1 MDFLITLDIKLSNGE
16 NIPTLEDY
24 LTQAAKS
31 DKTKLICE
39 IKRHSSAANNQRAAD
54 AVVAAVKAAGLTD
67 RVEYIAFDLATCK
80 RIAAAL
86 PDAMVQYLNGDI
98 APAALRADGIRGIDY
113 TFSTISVRP
122 DWIREVH
129 DNGMVVNT
137 WTVNAEQDMM
147 SCIAL
152 GMDFITTNYPQ
163 TLKELLT
170 KTFVAPN

>member
-1 MDFLITLDIKLSNGE
+1 MEL
-16 NIPTLEDY
+16 
-24 LTQAAKS
+24 
-31 DKTKLICE
+31 
-39 IKRHSSAANNQRAAD
+39 
-54 AVVAAVKAAGLTD
+54 
-67 RVEYIAFDLATCK
+67 
-80 RIAAAL
+80 AAL
-86 PDAMVQYLNGDI
+86 RRVHRAGDV
-98 APAALRADGIRGIDY
+98 ALKDRQLLRADGIRGIDY

>member
-1 MDFLITLDIKLSNGE
+1 MQDLGVFHSLGALWLRVLNELETKGAEAIYTDNAGE
-16 NIPTLEDY
+16 SAEVKELLY
-24 LTQAAKS
+24 LTAEVQ
-31 DKTKLICE
+31 D
-39 IKRHSSAANNQRAAD
+39 
-54 AVVAAVKAAGLTD
+54 
-67 RVEYIAFDLATCK
+67 
-80 RIAAAL
+80 AAL

-122 DWIREVH
+122 DWIREAH

>member
-1 MDFLITLDIKLSNGE
+1 MSSKTRPTTSSKHQAQQRREHPHARRLSDAGGQERQDEADLRN
-16 NIPTLEDY
+16 
-24 LTQAAKS
+24 QAPP
-31 DKTKLICE
+31 
-39 IKRHSSAANNQRAAD
+39 SAANNQRAAD

-122 DWIREVH
+122 DWIREAH

-152 GMDFITTNYPQ
+152 GMDFITTNIPRRS
-163 TLKELLT
+163 K
-170 KTFVAPN
+170 NC

>member
-1 MDFLITLDIKLSNGE
+1 MAGDEMVRPDLFPRRDDLRADLCAVL
-16 NIPTLEDY
+16 
-24 LTQAAKS
+24 AA
-31 DKTKLICE
+31 
-39 IKRHSSAANNQRAAD
+39 
-54 AVVAAVKAAGLTD
+54 
-67 RVEYIAFDLATCK
+67 RVEF
-80 RIAAAL
+80 AAL
-86 PDAMVQYLNGDI
+86 RRVDRAGDI
-98 APAALRADGIRGIDY
+98 AFEDGELLRADGIRGIDY

-122 DWIREVH
+122 DWIREAH

>member
-1 MDFLITLDIKLSNGE
+1 MLNELETKGAEGVYTDNAGE
-16 NIPTLEDY
+16 
-24 LTQAAKS
+24 S
-31 DKTKLICE
+31 
-39 IKRHSSAANNQRAAD
+39 
-54 AVVAAVKAAGLTD
+54 AAVKELLYLTAEVQD
-67 RVEYIAFDLATCK
+67 
-80 RIAAAL
+80 AAL

-122 DWIREVH
+122 DWIREAH

>member
-1 MDFLITLDIKLSNGE
+1 MAHRGYHTAGAPENSVAALAAAQALEIYGSEFDVWVTADGRIVINHDKTFPGDSHVIENSTYDQLKNIKLS
-16 NIPTLEDY
+16 
-24 LTQAAKS
+24 
-31 DKTKLICE
+31 
-39 IKRHSSAANNQRAAD
+39 
-54 AVVAAVKAAGLTD
+54 
-67 RVEYIAFDLATCK
+67 
-80 RIAAAL
+80 
-86 PDAMVQYLNGDI
+86 NGDI

-122 DWIREVH
+122 DWIREAH

-170 KTFVAPN
+170 KTFVVPN